1 LAERLSAYHRRVS
14 EAIAF
19 ISFDSFVE
27 EEQSSERRHE
37 LVGGRIY
44 AMAGGSERHDLAA
57 GLLYELLAPGARSAG
72 CRPFTSNRLVR
83 TRGGNAYY
91 PDVMVVGGPAAHRL
105 YEADPAVL
113 IEVLSPSTADQDRR
127 EKPVAYA
134 ESVSLALLALVDPD
148 VRRIEVARPVDGA
161 IRSWTVYGPG
171 DVISSPFGDIDVDA
185 LYDTIDQT
193 ATTT

>member
-1 LAERLSAYHRRVS
+1 LSAFLRAYHRRVS

-19 ISFDSFVE
+19 ISFESFVD

-44 AMAGGSERHDLAA
+44 AMAGRYERHDLAA
-57 GLLYELLAPGARSAG
+57 GLLFELLAPGAGSAG

-91 PDVMVVGGPAAHRL
+91 PDVMVVCGPAAHRL

-113 IEVLSPSTADQDRR
+113 IEVLSPATADQDRR
-127 EKPVAYA
+127 EKAVAYA

-161 IRSWTVYGPG
+161 IRSWAVYGPG

-193 ATTT
+193 APTT

>member
-1 LAERLSAYHRRVS
+1 MS

-72 CRPFTSNRLVR
+72 CS
-83 TRGGNAYY
+83 G
-91 PDVMVVGGPAAHRL
+91 D
-105 YEADPAVL
+105 
-113 IEVLSPSTADQDRR
+113 SP
-127 EKPVAYA
+127 
-134 ESVSLALLALVDPD
+134 L
-148 VRRIEVARPVDGA
+148 
-161 IRSWTVYGPG
+161 
-171 DVISSPFGDIDVDA
+171 
-185 LYDTIDQT
+185 
-193 ATTT
+193 